1 MENYADGIGGAKARF
16 VSDKI
21 NKCLCLNK
29 VNEVA
34 QNKSVCCSGSDLQIT
49 AGGVLNKSLRALTGS
64 LSLSG
69 MLSMDILEPGLDSD
83 SRSSLDLR
91 NVS

>member
-1 MENYADGIGGAKARF
+1 MRLL
-16 VSDKI
+16 KI
-21 NKCLCLNK
+21 K
-29 VNEVA
+29 VCVVLVLIY
-34 QNKSVCCSGSDLQIT
+34 KLT
-49 AGGVLNKSLRALTGS
+49 AGGVLNKSQCALTGS